1 MKIFSYLLILIL
13 LSCPAYSLHTDDLKS
28 EIESASVE
36 VNSFFADVSRTDFL
50 VVSGSHVSMEDK
62 MLFNLIR
69 TSVDYLQSI
78 KVESDVDAIKE
89 YSGKTIILLGSER
102 TNVLSKKLT
111 EDGLLIDAKES
122 RYDPLILKFAK
133 TTDGKKV
140 MMAYSLKEIN
150 NNENHAIT
158 KSPLAKIMDKK
169 YVPAAATFLSIL
181 LLYLWSILGKTAM
194 ALANE
199 FISSKILGRASKDK
213 KVNDKIDCNVKLHKF
228 FTPPE
233 IISFFITVL
242 VFTITMSWSWSSDFS
257 EFKAIFFINLII
269 IILISGLREFLR
281 QLFCYRHKVKTEFT
295 SWPAGAFL
303 TLITTYF
310 GVTFSLASYTLT
322 EDNINEEKRLGKQA
336 FLISLMTYSIALIA
350 YILNI
355 LFPSL
360 TLQMIF
366 VFCIMTVFIEFF
378 PFSPFAGNDIKDWNL
393 KTWIIAYAVTIAT
406 YISMNFTLYL

>member
-1 MKIFSYLLILIL
+1 MKFFSYLLILIV
-13 LSCPAYSLHTDDLKS
+13 LSCPASSLHTDDLKS

-36 VNSFFADVSRTDFL
+36 VNSFFSDGVRTDFL
-50 VVSGSHVSMEDK
+50 VVSGSRVSIEDK

-69 TSVDYLQSI
+69 SNVDYLQSI
-78 KVESDVDAIKE
+78 KVESDIDAIKD
-89 YSGKTIILLGSER
+89 YSGKTVILLGSEK
-102 TNVLSKKLT
+102 TNILSKELI
-111 EDGLLIDAKES
+111 DNGLLVDAKES

-133 TTDGKKV
+133 TTDGKKI
-140 MMAYSLKEIN
+140 MMAYSLKETT
-150 NNENHAIT
+150 NNENHAIA
-158 KSPLAKIMDKK
+158 KSPLSKIMDKK

-181 LLYLWSILGKTAM
+181 LIYIWSILGKTAM

-233 IISFFITVL
+233 ISSFFITVL
-242 VFTITMSWSWSSDFS
+242 VFTITMSWSWSSNLS
-257 EFKAIFFINLII
+257 EFKTIFFINLII
-269 IILISGLREFLR
+269 IFLISGLREFFR
-281 QLFCYRHKVKTEFT
+281 QLFCYKHKVKTEFA

-322 EDNINEEKRLGKQA
+322 EENINEEKRLGRQA
-336 FLISLMTYSIALIA
+336 FLISLMTYVIALIA
-350 YILNI
+350 YALNI
-355 LFPSL
+355 FFPSL

-393 KTWIIAYAVTIAT
+393 KTWIIAYAVIIAT
-406 YISMNFTLYL
+406 YIGMNFTLYL